1 MDVDYIVKAAIA
13 LFIIMDPFS
22 SLPVFIALT
31 RNIPNGN
38 RGLAANKAAL
48 VAGVTLLVFTLIGPA
63 FLSVIGVSMQSFTIA
78 GGVLLLLMAISIVMG
93 ISYGK
98 GEEHKVDVAVV
109 LIAVPLITGPGAMTT
124 AIILAA
130 KYGTDSV
137 MAAIALSTVATWLML
152 RSAEPIYRAIGKSGN
167 EVLSRISGL
176 LLAAIAVEFI
186 RTGLSI

>member
-1 MDVDYIVKAAIA
+1 MDATHILKAAIA

-22 SLPVFIALT
+22 SLPVFLALT
-31 RNIPNGN
+31 RNIPN
-38 RGLAANKAAL
+38 RAKAFAANRAAL
-48 VAGVTLLVFTLIGPA
+48 VAGITLLTFTLVGPT
-63 FLSVIGVSMQSFTIA
+63 FLSIIGVTMQSFTIA

-93 ISYGK
+93 LDRVQG
-98 GEEHKVDVAVV
+98 GEQKMDVAVV

-124 AIILAA
+124 AIILAT
-130 KYGTDSV
+130 KYGTDNV
-137 MAAIALSTVATWLML
+137 LLAILLSTLGTWLIL
-152 RSAEPIYRAIGKSGN
+152 RAADMVYKVIGKSGN